1 MELNN
6 DVLQI
11 WNLLAAFLISN
22 AVFFAAL
29 AFLIWVGFRLSNNIY
44 NAPETPVV
52 GKAMASLFCLSVA
65 TFTFGNLSTFN
76 AMLKDTAT
84 VFAAMQEQGVFIGS
98 AAENLISV
106 AGDAPVLNLMQVVFI
121 GSVVI
126 MQMAQIWIKR
136 LASD

>member
-44 NAPETPVV
+44 NASETPAA
-52 GKAMASLFCLSVA
+52 GKVMASIFCLSVA
-65 TFTFGNLSTFN
+65 MMTFGNMAWLSGLFKT
-76 AMLKDTAT
+76 TGST
-84 VFAAMQEQGVFIGS
+84 FAAMQEQGVQIG
-98 AAENLISV
+98 AVAEELIANTSE
-106 AGDAPVLNLMQVVFI
+106 APLI
-121 GSVVI
+121 GATQIAFLSSIVI
-126 MQMAQIWIKR
+126 MQMAQIWMKK
-136 LASD
+136 D